1 MSGVWHFPSNARGK
15 RQGFNDA
22 GMDIF
27 HEDPVGSLVRESIQN
42 SLDAKR
48 AGDTP
53 VRVVFSLSE
62 LERETRSIADGLSV
76 AFTLGLKK
84 ANKND
89 DRKARQFYERALKSL
104 QGKHGYQVLGIHDF
118 GTTGLTGT
126 IDDQGDERSAWLA
139 LVKGSG
145 DTFKQSAGA
154 GGSYGHGSSAPLV
167 MSGFRSVLYFTK
179 IKAGEEIE
187 ERFQGTSRLES
198 LRAEDLIGEEGW
210 TQDQGHYGNGPSC
223 GPLVGEKVPTWF
235 RSERARI
242 TPKGVD
248 SELGTS
254 IFVMAPQHV
263 TSESKFWDRI
273 RISVLA
279 NYYYTIAL
287 GKLEVS
293 LGDGVVLNAET
304 IADLLAE
311 VHIEDEDESEIA
323 TAATID
329 QLETSR
335 TIAGEKK
342 VHNLSI
348 DGFGSVDLLLRI
360 DESIPRSKVGVA
372 RSNGMLITREPWLL
386 ESKKLIGLRKFDL
399 FVYVKDQG
407 GSELLRQL
415 EPPGH
420 DAFQINR
427 IDDEDERKKVRK
439 LYMAFKAEVWN
450 FIKEEAKHA
459 VVDEIVPEELGKYF
473 LANWSGELAGDND
486 PTNYSMVY
494 GSFKRLKPKQGVA
507 VWGDPDDMIGV
518 APRMGRED
526 KGGKKKD
533 SKHNFDDPLGEDEKK
548 GKKSRRQVSD
558 FRVDRDSKN
567 PDVATVYFNAVDKVH
582 RNLVILRSGADQLV
596 EPIRFKPEKAEEWT
610 TRLDLSTVS
619 AGERKKLRL
628 KFEPGTLVYSL
639 EARLES

>member
-1 MSGVWHFPSNARGK
+1 MSGIWHFPSNARGK

-48 AGDTP
+48 VSDGP

-62 LERETRSIADGLSV
+62 FDSDTRPVADGLSV
-76 AFTLGLKK
+76 AFSLGLEK

-104 QGKHGYQVLGIHDF
+104 KSSHGYQVLGIHDF

-126 IDDQGDERSAWLA
+126 VDDQGDERSAWLA

-145 DTFKQSAGA
+145 DTYKQSAGA

-167 MSGFRSVLYFTK
+167 MSGFRSVLYYTK
-179 IKAGEEIE
+179 IQPGSTVE

-198 LRAEDLIGEEGW
+198 LKAQSLIGQEGW
-210 TQDQGHYGNGPSC
+210 TQDQGHFGNGADC
-223 GPLVGEKVPTWF
+223 GPLVGDEVPPWF
-235 RSERARI
+235 KAERERI
-242 TPKGVD
+242 TPDSVD
-248 SELGTS
+248 SDLGTS

-263 TSESKFWDRI
+263 SAGPKFWEQI

-287 GKLEVS
+287 GMLEVS
-293 LGDGVVLNAET
+293 LGSDVVLNADS
-304 IADLLAE
+304 IAGYLSE
-311 VHIEDEDESEIA
+311 IQIEDEDESEIA

-329 QLETSR
+329 QIETSR
-335 TIAGEKK
+335 TIAGEHK

-348 DGFGSVDLLLRI
+348 DGFGSVDLLVRI
-360 DESIPRSKVGVA
+360 DESIVRSKVGVA

-399 FVYVKDQG
+399 FVFVKDQQ

-420 DAFQINR
+420 DGFHINR
-427 IDDEDERKKVRK
+427 IDDEVDRPKVKKQ
-439 LYMAFKAEVWN
+439 YMAFKAAVWN

-459 VVDEIVPEELGKYF
+459 TVEEIVPEELGKYF
-473 LANWSGELAGDND
+473 LANWSGEIAGDND

-494 GSFKRLKPKQGVA
+494 GNFKRLKPKQGVA

-518 APRMGRED
+518 AARVGRED
-526 KGGKKKD
+526 KGGQRRN

-548 GKKSRRQVSD
+548 GKTSRRQVSD
-558 FRVDRDSKN
+558 FRVDRDAKN
-567 PDVATVYFNAVDKVH
+567 ADRATVYFNAVDKVH

-596 EPIRFKPEKAEEWT
+596 EAIRFKPEKAEEWT
-610 TRLDLSTVS
+610 TRLDLATVS

-628 KFEPGTLVYSL
+628 MFEPGTLVYSL

>member
-1 MSGVWHFPSNARGK
+1 MSGSWHFPSNARGK

-48 AGDTP
+48 VSDGP

-62 LERETRSIADGLSV
+62 FDTETRPIADGLSV
-76 AFTLGLKK
+76 AFSLGLEK

-104 QGKHGYQVLGIHDF
+104 KSNHGYQVLGIHDF

-126 IDDQGDERSAWLA
+126 VDDQGDERSAWLA

-145 DTFKQSAGA
+145 DTYKQSAGA

-167 MSGFRSVLYFTK
+167 MSGFRSVLYYTK
-179 IKAGEEIE
+179 IQLGQTTE

-198 LRAEDLIGEEGW
+198 LKAQKLIGQEGW
-210 TQDQGHYGNGPSC
+210 TQDQGHFGNGADC
-223 GPLVGEKVPTWF
+223 GPLIGDEVPPWF
-235 RSERARI
+235 KAERERI
-242 TPKGVD
+242 TPESVD
-248 SELGTS
+248 SDLGTS
-254 IFVMAPQHV
+254 IFVMAPQHLSV
-263 TSESKFWDRI
+263 ESKFWQQI

-287 GKLEVS
+287 GMLEVS
-293 LGDGVVLNAET
+293 LGADVVLDAES
-304 IADLLAE
+304 IAGYLAE
-311 VHIEDEDESEIA
+311 IQIDDEDESDIA
-323 TAATID
+323 SAATID
-329 QLETSR
+329 QIVTSR
-335 TIAGEKK
+335 TISGAHK

-348 DGFGSVDLLLRI
+348 DGFGSVDLLVRI
-360 DESIPRSKVGVA
+360 DESIARSKVGVA

-399 FVYVKDQG
+399 FVYVKGQQ

-427 IDDEDERKKVRK
+427 IDDEADREKVKKQ
-439 LYMAFKAEVWN
+439 YMAFKAAVWN

-459 VVDEIVPEELGKYF
+459 TVEEIVPEELGKYF
-473 LANWSGELAGDND
+473 LANWSGEIAGDND

-518 APRMGRED
+518 AARIGRED
-526 KGGKKKD
+526 KGGKKRN

-548 GKKSRRQVSD
+548 GKTSRRQVSD
-558 FRVDRDSKN
+558 FRVDRDAKN
-567 PDVATVYFNAVDKVH
+567 PDRATVYFNAVDKIH

-596 EPIRFKPEKAEEWT
+596 EEIRFKPEKAEEWT

-628 KFEPGTLVYSL
+628 MFEPGTLVYSL

>member
-1 MSGVWHFPSNARGK
+1 MSGVWYFPSNGQGK
-15 RQGFNDA
+15 QQGFNDA

-42 SLDAKR
+42 SLDAKDD
-48 AGDTP
+48 GVGP
-53 VRVVFSLSE
+53 VQVVFSLSE
-62 LERETRSIADGLSV
+62 LDAETRPIADALSV
-76 AFTLGLKK
+76 AFSLGLKK
-84 ANKND
+84 ANNND
-89 DRKARQFYERALKSL
+89 YRKAQQFYEHALKL
-104 QGKHGYQVLGIHDF
+104 LDGKKGHQVLGIHDF

-126 IDDQGDERSAWLA
+126 TDDLGDERSAWLA

-145 DTFKQSAGA
+145 DTYKQSAGA

-167 MSGFRSVLYFTK
+167 MSGFRSVLYYTK
-179 IKAGEEIE
+179 IQTDGRIE

-198 LRAEDLIGEEGW
+198 LRAEDLIGEKGW
-210 TQDQGHYGNGPSC
+210 TQDQGHYGSGKSC
-223 GPLVGEKVPTWF
+223 GPLFGVEIPPWF
-235 RSERARI
+235 RAERERV
-242 TPKGVD
+242 TPEGVE

-254 IFVMAPQHV
+254 IFVMAPQH
-263 TSESKFWDRI
+263 TASELKFWDQI
-273 RISVLA
+273 QVSVLA

-287 GKLEVS
+287 GKLEVW
-293 LGDGVVLNAET
+293 LGSGVVLNAET
-304 IADLLAE
+304 IPHLLSE
-311 VHIEDEDESEIA
+311 TSIDDEDESEIA

-335 TIAGEKK
+335 TIAGEHK

-360 DESIPRSKVGVA
+360 DESIVRSKVGVA

-399 FVYVKDQG
+399 FVYVKDQE

-420 DAFQINR
+420 DAFHINR
-427 IDDEDERKKVRK
+427 IDDDDERPKIKKK
-439 LYMAFKAEVWN
+439 YTTFKAALWN
-450 FIKEEAKHA
+450 FIKEEAKHV

-473 LANWSGELAGDND
+473 QANWSGELAGDND

-494 GSFKRLKPKQGVA
+494 GSFKRSKPKQGVA

-518 APRMGRED
+518 APRVGRED

-567 PDVATVYFNAVDKVH
+567 EDIATVYFNAVDKVH
-582 RNLVILRSGADQLV
+582 KNLVILRSGADQVV
-596 EPIRFKPEKAEEWT
+596 EEIRFKPEKSEEWT
-610 TRLDLSTVS
+610 TRLDLLTVS
-619 AGERKKLRL
+619 QGQRKKLRL
-628 KFEPGTLVYSL
+628 KFEPGALRYSL

>member
-1 MSGVWHFPSNARGK
+1 MSGSWYFPSNSRGK

-48 AGDTP
+48 VHDGP
-53 VRVVFSLSE
+53 VRVAFSLSQ
-62 LERETRSIADGLSV
+62 LDANTRPIADSLSV
-76 AFTLGLKK
+76 AFSLGLKK
-84 ANKND
+84 ATKND
-89 DRKARQFYERALKSL
+89 DRKARQFYERALGALK
-104 QGKHGYQVLGIHDF
+104 GKHGHQVLGIHDF

-126 IDDQGDERSAWLA
+126 IDDQGDDRSAWLA
-139 LVKGSG
+139 LVKGAG

-167 MSGFRSVLYFTK
+167 MSAFRSVLYYTQ
-179 IKAGEEIE
+179 IQAGPTIE

-210 TQDQGHYGNGPSC
+210 TQDQGHFGNGADC
-223 GPLVGEKVPTWF
+223 GPLVGNDVPEWF
-235 RSERARI
+235 RAERVRQK
-242 TPKGVD
+242 PDGVD

-263 TSESKFWDRI
+263 SSEARFWNQI

-279 NYYYTIAL
+279 NYFYTIAL

-293 LGDGVVLNAET
+293 VGPDVVLNAET
-304 IADLLAE
+304 ITEFLSAID
-311 VHIEDEDESEIA
+311 IEDEDESEIA

-335 TIAGEKK
+335 TIAGEHK

-360 DESIPRSKVGVA
+360 DESIARSKVGVA

-399 FVYVKDQG
+399 FVYVKDG
-407 GSELLRQL
+407 EGSELLRQL

-420 DAFQINR
+420 DAFHINR
-427 IDDEDERKKVRK
+427 IDDDEERKKVKK
-439 LYMAFKAEVWN
+439 LYTAFKAQVWN

-473 LANWSGELAGDND
+473 RANWSGEVAGDND

-507 VWGDPDDMIGV
+507 VWGNPDDMIGV
-518 APRMGRED
+518 APRMGQED
-526 KGGKKKD
+526 KGGKKKE
-533 SKHNFDDPLGEDEKK
+533 SKHNFDDPLGENEKA

-610 TRLDLSTVS
+610 TRLDLATVS
-619 AGERKKLRL
+619 AGDRKKLRL
-628 KFEPGTLVYSL
+628 KFQPGTLAYSL